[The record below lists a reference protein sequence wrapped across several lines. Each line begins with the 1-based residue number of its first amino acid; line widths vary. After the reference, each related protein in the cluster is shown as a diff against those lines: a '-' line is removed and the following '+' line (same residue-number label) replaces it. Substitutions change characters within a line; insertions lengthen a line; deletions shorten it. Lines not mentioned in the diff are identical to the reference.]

1 MRMTMRVRESS
12 RRRRRGNLAP
22 RPGTPAVA
30 SLMTDTEQAD
40 QLRKLAIIPAYNE
53 EGMVGQ
59 VVRGI
64 RRHAPEFD
72 IVVVDD
78 GSTDRTFAEASAEGV
93 TVIRHPFNLDR
104 RRDAV
109 RVQVRGGQRV
119 RRRRAGRR
127 RRQHKPAYLNDL
139 LEALRTSGRADMVC
153 GSRFREDPGY
163 KVPIGRR
170 IGNLIFSL
178 ILSVMVRR
186 RITDPTSGFR
196 MTNRRGIELFARD
209 YPHDYP
215 EVEAILMLHAH
226 SLRLHEVPVRMNAR
240 GFGRSSIDYPRSAYY
255 MAKVL
260 LALFVGLFL
269 PTRTSAAGPPRGPAR
284 RPRRLNAAAAR
295 SRGRRPCGDERHAPD
310 RRRGRAPAHRPD
322 RRGRGDRGAA
332 ARGARA
338 GQAPPARR
346 ALRAAVDDGRCRPAR
361 ARRVDRPARL
371 GVRSGG
377 DRRSPNAFLAAFGVA
392 FVLCCTSRL
401 RTRGSAR
408 RQRSSPRRS
417 RGSTSWCAHGTPREP
432 TESPT
437 AATPRTARRGTPAPA
452 TLRAAPGRPTSRRAA
467 PSAAARRSR
476 PAPDTARRARR

>member
-1 MRMTMRVRESS
+1 
-12 RRRRRGNLAP
+12 
-22 RPGTPAVA
+22 
-30 SLMTDTEQAD
+30 MTDTEQAD

-93 TVIRHPFNLDR
+93 TVIRHPFNLGIGGAMQSGFKYAAANEYDV
-104 RRDAV
+104 AA
-109 RVQVRGGQRV
+109 QVDGDG
-119 RRRRAGRR
+119 
-127 RRQHKPAYLNDL
+127 QHKPTYLNDL
-139 LEALRTSGRADMVC
+139 LEALRTSGKADMVC

-260 LALFVGLFL
+260 LALFVGLFRKR
-269 PTRTSAAGPPRGPAR
+269 PTPSHEPPD
-284 RPRRLNAAAAR
+284 RPEGQPVAPAAA
-295 SRGRRPCGDERHAPD
+295 
-310 RRRGRAPAHRPD
+310 
-322 RRGRGDRGAA
+322 
-332 ARGARA
+332 
-338 GQAPPARR
+338 
-346 ALRAAVDDGRCRPAR
+346 
-361 ARRVDRPARL
+361 
-371 GVRSGG
+371 
-377 DRRSPNAFLAAFGVA
+377 
-392 FVLCCTSRL
+392 
-401 RTRGSAR
+401 
-408 RQRSSPRRS
+408 
-417 RGSTSWCAHGTPREP
+417 
-432 TESPT
+432 T
-437 AATPRTARRGTPAPA
+437 AATSEESGPAA
-452 TLRAAPGRPTSRRAA
+452 VGR
-467 PSAAARRSR
+467 
-476 PAPDTARRARR
+476 